1 VLCTDFSKHAH
12 LLFSSK
18 STVKYILCYEE
29 SRSRRDG
36 GHRVADLIQKPELAT
51 SEDIDVDRLWD
62 TNSTD
67 KNNAMNIP
75 YQTNPSRLYAG

>member
-1 VLCTDFSKHAH
+1 ML
-12 LLFSSK
+12 
-18 STVKYILCYEE
+18 
-29 SRSRRDG
+29 RRKPIAERWWA
-36 GHRVADLIQKPELAT
+36 HRVADLIQKLELAT

-75 YQTNPSRLYAG
+75 YQTNPSHLYEG